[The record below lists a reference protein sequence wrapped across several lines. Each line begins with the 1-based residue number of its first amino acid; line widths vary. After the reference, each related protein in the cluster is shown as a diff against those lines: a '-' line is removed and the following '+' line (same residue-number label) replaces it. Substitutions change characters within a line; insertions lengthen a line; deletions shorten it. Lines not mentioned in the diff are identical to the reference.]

1 MADGVGFL
9 DQLRSLAEVGVGAG
23 GVHHGFNLAA
33 PHDRPGK
40 HSLARFALRGQGLT
54 CKCGLVHLDR
64 IARQQPRIRRHDVAQ
79 AQADDVARRHFT
91 RRRVGPLSI
100 AFHPGLDRQFGL
112 QGSDGVARLAFLPES
127 NYRVR
132 NQQEKDDEEIRPM
145 PDHA

>member
-1 MADGVGFL
+1 MADCVGFL

-40 HSLARFALRGQGLT
+40 HGLAIFSLRGQGLT

-64 IARQQPRIRRHDVAQ
+64 IARQQPRIRRHNVAQ
-79 AQADDVARRHFT
+79 SQADDVARHHFA
-91 RRRVGPLSI
+91 RRRVGPLPI
-100 AFHPGLDRQFGL
+100 AFHPGCDRQFSL
-112 QGSDGVARLAFLPES
+112 QGSYGVASLAFLPES

-132 NQQEKDDEEIRPM
+132 NQQEKDDEEIRPV
-145 PDHA
+145 PDNA